1 MAVFIY
7 IVGYS
12 LVNSRVE
19 VKQVKRLNGLDVD
32 FYLRKSRKDIE
43 EEKKARNNNE
53 TYDTLARHRK
63 QLLALAKRE
72 NHNIIKIHEEVVSGE
87 SIYERPQIQELIRRI
102 ESGVI
107 EGVVVVDIDRL
118 GRGDMLDQG
127 ILDRAFRYSGAK
139 LITLTETYDP
149 ADESWELVFGIKSL
163 VSRQELK
170 AITRRLQGGRIS
182 SVTEG
187 KSISK
192 KPPYGYIRDENLK
205 LHPDPDTA
213 WVVKKMFEMMRDGQ
227 GRNAIAQE
235 LDRLG
240 ISPPDNRRKNW
251 SPSTITAIIKNQV
264 YLGHIIWGKFSYK
277 KRGGDYSK
285 RRTSPD
291 EWTIKENAHD
301 PIVSQDIFTA
311 ANSAHSGR
319 WRPSTVETKSLS
331 NPLAGLLKCDVCGY
345 TMWLQPRKDRPNDL
359 IRCPSLSCKGVQ
371 KGALINLVEARL
383 LEVLELYIK
392 EFEVKEG
399 NHKPAVNTLN
409 VHLKEKAILKK
420 QQELVGLSEQKS
432 NLHDLLERN
441 IYTIDTFL
449 ERQQNLTNRSDKL
462 EAEIRLM
469 IEEIQMEKMRE
480 KNSNEYIPAVQ
491 KVLEAYKFTENIEQ
505 KNRLLKSILEKV
517 TFLRKTDWT
526 KKDQFQIQIYPKI

>member
-1 MAVFIY
+1 M
-7 IVGYS
+7 
-12 LVNSRVE
+12 
-19 VKQVKRLNGLDVD
+19 KRLNGLDVD

-149 ADESWELVFGIKSL
+149 DDESWELVFGIKSL

-192 KPPYGYIRDENLK
+192 IPPYGYIRDDKLM

-213 WVVKKMFEMMRDGQ
+213 WIVKKMFEMMRDGH

-235 LDRLG
+235 LDRLE
-240 ISPPDNRRKNW
+240 IPPPDNRRKNW

-277 KRGGDYSK
+277 KRGGEYTK
-285 RRTSPD
+285 RRTSPE

-301 PIVSQDIFTA
+301 PIVSQELFDA

-319 WRPSTVETKSLS
+319 WRPSTVETKALS
-331 NPLAGLLKCDVCGY
+331 NPLAGLLKCEICGY

-359 IRCPSLSCKGVQ
+359 IRCPSPTCKGVQ
-371 KGALINLVEARL
+371 KGALINLVEERL
-383 LEVLELYIK
+383 LEVLELYIM

-399 NHKPAVNTLN
+399 IRKPAADPSNIL
-409 VHLKEKAILKK
+409 LKEKVIQKK
-420 QQELVGLSEQKS
+420 QKELVELSQQKS

-441 IYTIDTFL
+441 VYTIDTFL
-449 ERQQNLTNRSDKL
+449 ERQQSLTNRSDKL
-462 EAEIRLM
+462 ETEIRFM
-469 IEEIQMEKMRE
+469 NEEIQLEVLKE
-480 KNSNEYIPAVQ
+480 KNTSEYIPAVK
-491 KVLEAYKFTENIEQ
+491 KVLEAYRYTSDIEQ
-505 KNRLLKSILEKV
+505 KNRLLKSILEKI
-517 TFLRKTDWT
+517 TFLRKQDWT
-526 KKDQFQIQIYPKI
+526 KKDQFQIQIFPKI